1 MSEVEVRQAYQA
13 LIAAVQAARPTAK
26 LQGVLVQRM
35 VTGGKETILGMKRDP
50 QFGPLLLC
58 GLGGTYVEIFKDV
71 TVRIAPITALEAH
84 QMIQQLKS
92 AQILSGYRG
101 APPSDIDAIADCLER
116 LSQLALDFPELH
128 ELDMN
133 PLIVFEQGKGAAVVD
148 ARIFIS

>member
-1 MSEVEVRQAYQA
+1 MKGMRLFSRAERQA
-13 LIAAVQAARPTAK
+13 LRVAA
-26 LQGVLVQRM
+26 
-35 VTGGKETILGMKRDP
+35 ET
-50 QFGPLLLC
+50 
-58 GLGGTYVEIFKDV
+58 V
-71 TVRIAPITALEAH
+71 EAH
-84 QMIQQLKS
+84 QMIEQLKS
-92 AQILSGYRG
+92 SQILSGYRG